1 MQRILTSLVNL
12 DALFFLSIV
21 QSMKQQYAFK
31 CALLF
36 LVWLP
41 CCLPNFHV
49 YWCGGVLFL
58 MDSIKHADISLLFIC
73 SVVFQTALGQG
84 IHGLCLTLHTRI
96 VFNVAYTVFDH
107 MPSSNSSSVC
117 RVLAAAHCGQIKP
130 GYCAMWV
137 RGS

>member
-21 QSMKQQYAFK
+21 QSMKQQYALK

-49 YWCGGVLFL
+49 HWCGGVLFL

-84 IHGLCLTLHTRI
+84 IHGLCLTLHTRCLIICLPPTHLQCAEFWLQHI
-96 VFNVAYTVFDH
+96 VAKLNQDIV
-107 MPSSNSSSVC
+107 P
-117 RVLAAAHCGQIKP
+117 CG
-130 GYCAMWV
+130 
-137 RGS
+137 